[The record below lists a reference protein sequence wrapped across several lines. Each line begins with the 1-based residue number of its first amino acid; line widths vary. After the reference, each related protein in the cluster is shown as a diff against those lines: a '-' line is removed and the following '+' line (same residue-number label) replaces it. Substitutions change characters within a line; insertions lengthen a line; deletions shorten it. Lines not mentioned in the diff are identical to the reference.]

1 MLPISPTNPRLII
14 QLLSWNYSQKIKHAD
29 NGKAVVG
36 YVPNHKYKH
45 TSCAIQCRCTFD
57 QCCKF
62 QEIDSLVQIWN
73 RCQYCKRKRIK
84 RILAYKT
91 KVLRTMLYINS
102 NLGPLGSQARLHK
115 FLFCGVWQ
123 SWGERLKA
131 CIRKIYLGA
140 TVYHLWLQRNSLLH
154 GKTPWTEKKMVSKIR
169 WEVKTRVLAKFP
181 PKLPL

>member
-36 YVPNHKYKH
+36 YVPNHKYKR

-62 QEIDSLVQIWN
+62 QEIYSLVQIRN

-102 NLGPLGSQARLHK
+102 NLGPLGSQAKEGQSRLHK
-115 FLFCGVWQ
+115 LTSILIERAQVRLFA
-123 SWGERLKA
+123 S
-131 CIRKIYLGA
+131 IFPI
-140 TVYHLWLQRNSLLH
+140 
-154 GKTPWTEKKMVSKIR
+154 
-169 WEVKTRVLAKFP
+169 RVLPRDGGLTK
-181 PKLPL
+181 PLSLSFNSWKHIKKTAVLEELRLRITCMLERSSNE